1 MISKMNKTTEQFN
14 SKMLGLFYAQTAQA
28 GKPLPHA
35 PQWDEHK
42 KQREVELA
50 KREAAYWE
58 MQSKAHE
65 TLCSLF
71 RGDHLATKNGFKK
84 IK

>member
-1 MISKMNKTTEQFN
+1 MNKSTEQFN
-14 SKMLGLFYAQTAQA
+14 REMLGLFYTQSAQA

-35 PQWDEHK
+35 PHWDEHK
-42 KQREVELA
+42 KQ
-50 KREAAYWE
+50 REAAYWE

-71 RGDHLATKNGFKK
+71 RGDHLKSPSVQQ
-84 IK
+84 IKMDSKQSK